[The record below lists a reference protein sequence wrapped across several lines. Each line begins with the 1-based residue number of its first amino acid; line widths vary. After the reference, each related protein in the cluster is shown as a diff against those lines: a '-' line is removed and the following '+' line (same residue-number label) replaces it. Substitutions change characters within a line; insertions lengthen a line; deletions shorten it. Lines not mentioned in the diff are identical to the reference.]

1 MQTQPRPKTQLFK
14 TEAELVDAYR
24 AYLTQ
29 ERGITTQTEVS
40 CGKGFAADL
49 VSTETVW
56 EAKLILD
63 REHLYQALGQVMSY
77 RQHLAKPKAAIFGL
91 SPVDPQSNQ
100 QAQRI
105 AAWLKQTHPGLW
117 VLFVDT
123 DERFIHFVRR
133 KTP

>member
-1 MQTQPRPKTQLFK
+1 MQTQTQLFK
-14 TEAELVDAYR
+14 TEAELVTAYR
-24 AYLTQ
+24 AYLNQ

-49 VSTETVW
+49 VSAQTVW

-77 RQHLAKPKAAIFGL
+77 RRHLNKPKAAIFGL
-91 SPVDPQSNQ
+91 SPTEPQSNR

-105 AAWLKQTHPGLW
+105 AAWLRPNHPRLW

-123 DERFIHFVRR
+123 DLRFIHFIRG
-133 KTP
+133 KTA